1 MNTRN
6 KPEEVTMTDR
16 KDITKTENKN
26 VEKTRELRTATP
38 SVDIYENENEILLY
52 ADMPGVHKEDVTVNI
67 ENGKLSISGIRRLDH
82 QGVSTWEEFVDIE
95 YVRSFSIPQT
105 INVEDVQAKLKDGV
119 LTLHLPKSEAAKP
132 RMIEIKA
139 A

>member
-1 MNTRN
+1 
-6 KPEEVTMTDR
+6 MTDR
-16 KDITKTENKN
+16 KDIAKTENKN

-67 ENGKLSISGIRRLDH
+67 ENGKLSISGVRRLDH

-132 RMIEIKA
+132 RLVEIKA

>member
-1 MNTRN
+1 
-6 KPEEVTMTDR
+6 MTDR
-16 KDITKTENKN
+16 KDITKTENKAI
-26 VEKTRELRTATP
+26 EKTRELRTATP

-52 ADMPGVHKEDVTVNI
+52 ADIPGVHKDAVTVNI

-82 QGVSTWEEFVDIE
+82 QGVSNWEEFVDVE

-105 INVEDVQAKLKDGV
+105 IDVENVGANLKDGV
-119 LTLHLPKSEAAKP
+119 LTLHLPKSEATKP
-132 RMIEIKA
+132 RRIEIKA

>member
-1 MNTRN
+1 
-6 KPEEVTMTDR
+6 MTAR
-16 KDITKTENKN
+16 KDITKTENKA

-38 SVDIYENENEILLY
+38 SVDIYENDNEILLY
-52 ADMPGVHKEDVTVNI
+52 ADMPGVHKDDVTVNI

-105 INVEDVQAKLKDGV
+105 INVEDVEAKLKDGV

-132 RMIEIKA
+132 RLVEIKA

>member
-1 MNTRN
+1 
-6 KPEEVTMTDR
+6 MTAR
-16 KDITKTENKN
+16 KDITKTENKA

-52 ADMPGVHKEDVTVNI
+52 ADMPGVHKDDITVNI
-67 ENGKLSISGIRRLDH
+67 ENGKLSISGVRRLDH

-105 INVEDVQAKLKDGV
+105 INVEDVEAKLKDGV

-132 RMIEIKA
+132 RLVEIKA

>member
-1 MNTRN
+1 
-6 KPEEVTMTDR
+6 MTDR
-16 KDITKTENKN
+16 KDITKTENKA

-38 SVDIYENENEILLY
+38 SVDIYENENEILLF
-52 ADMPGVHKEDVTVNI
+52 ADMPGVHKDDITVNI

-82 QGVSTWEEFVDIE
+82 RGVSNWEEFVDVE

-105 INVEDVQAKLKDGV
+105 INVEDVEAKLKDGV

-132 RMIEIKA
+132 RLIEINA

>member
-1 MNTRN
+1 
-6 KPEEVTMTDR
+6 MTDR
-16 KDITKTENKN
+16 KDITRTEDKA

-38 SVDIYENENEILLY
+38 AVDIYENENEILLY
-52 ADMPGVHKEDVTVNI
+52 ADMPGVHKDDVTVNI
-67 ENGKLSISGIRRLDH
+67 ENGKLSISGVRRLDH
-82 QGVSTWEEFVDIE
+82 QGVSNWEEFVDVE

-105 INVEDVQAKLKDGV
+105 INVETVAAKLKDGV

-132 RMIEIKA
+132 RLIEVKA